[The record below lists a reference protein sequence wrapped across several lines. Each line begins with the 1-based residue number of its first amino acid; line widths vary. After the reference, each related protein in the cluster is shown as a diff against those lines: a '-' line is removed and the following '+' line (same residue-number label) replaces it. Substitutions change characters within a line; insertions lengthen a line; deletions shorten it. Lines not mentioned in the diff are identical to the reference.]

1 MRLLFSR
8 RADARDRQQGQH
20 RQALGPHARPCLCAD
35 RRRRRSHTL
44 HRFLD
49 DGKAVTAVSDKG
61 SLWKFET
68 LEGHLIGTEQFEKAG
83 PIIRAELSTDAAF
96 LVTVDTRALGTL
108 WDLRNHRRLDEL
120 TRDDGEAHLLAIAPK
135 GERIAWSDG
144 HSVLLRSSEGVVR
157 TSIAGGGTFLFTP
170 AGNFLSANGSGNS
183 EPVLYEVATGKPRRA
198 KQIGHRSPID
208 FEAFAPDGATLATG
222 NWDGSI
228 ILWSVPD
235 LNRRGRLPT
244 VSGHLRWLAFSPDGR
259 TLAAAYENSLV
270 RLWEVG
276 SGMEFATLEGHT
288 GGVYR
293 ACFSPDGRT
302 LATYGHQPATDGF
315 EMFLWHASPAN

>member
-1 MRLLFSR
+1 M
-8 RADARDRQQGQH
+8 
-20 RQALGPHARPCLCAD
+20 
-35 RRRRRSHTL
+35 
-44 HRFLD
+44 
-49 DGKAVTAVSDKG
+49 
-61 SLWKFET
+61 
-68 LEGHLIGTEQFEKAG
+68 
-83 PIIRAELSTDAAF
+83 
-96 LVTVDTRALGTL
+96 TVDTRALGTL

-120 TRDDGEAHLLAIAPK
+120 TRDDGERTYSPSPPRENGLLGRTATAFSSGPPK
-135 GERIAWSDG
+135 GLFGRQSQAAA
-144 HSVLLRSSEGVVR
+144 HSSSLQPGIFSR
-157 TSIAGGGTFLFTP
+157 AH
-170 AGNFLSANGSGNS
+170 GSGNS

-315 EMFLWHASPAN
+315 EMFLWHACAGKLGQAPPGRPGTWASASGSPPR